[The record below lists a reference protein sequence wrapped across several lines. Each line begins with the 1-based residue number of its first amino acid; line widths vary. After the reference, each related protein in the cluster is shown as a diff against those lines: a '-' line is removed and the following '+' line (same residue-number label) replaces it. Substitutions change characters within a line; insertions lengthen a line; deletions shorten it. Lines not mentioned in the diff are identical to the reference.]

1 MTHTEILQRFYDGW
15 NGVNPAQSTVHFLHE
30 EFEYVNPE
38 SAVEPGTRRGHEGW
52 QGVGE
57 SAQRAFSEMAIDP
70 YEVIEDGD
78 TVLVLAIFHARGR
91 DSGVELKVPEQHV
104 FTFKD
109 GKILRLQWFHDEP
122 AARVAAG
129 L

>member
-1 MTHTEILQRFYDGW
+1 MTQTEILQRFYDGW
-15 NGVNPAQSTVHFLHE
+15 NGDNPGASTVPFLHE

-38 SAVEPGTRRGHEGW
+38 PAVEPGTRHGHKGW
-52 QGVGE
+52 QSVGE
-57 SAQRAFSEMAIDP
+57 SAQRAFSEMALDP
-70 YEVIEDGD
+70 YEVIEAGD

-104 FTFKD
+104 FTFRD
-109 GKILRLQWFHDEP
+109 GKIVRLQWFHDEA

>member
-1 MTHTEILQRFYDGW
+1 
-15 NGVNPAQSTVHFLHE
+15 
-30 EFEYVNPE
+30 
-38 SAVEPGTRRGHEGW
+38 
-52 QGVGE
+52 
-57 SAQRAFSEMAIDP
+57 MALDP
-70 YEVIEDGD
+70 YEVIEAGD